1 MPFLPSGIFAYT
13 TVMYSK
19 PTTKRFAIALEK
31 GVMQIASGVET
42 QCKIETLSNADFTV
56 NDFTNSDDSP
66 ELIEW

>member
-1 MPFLPSGIFAYT
+1 
-13 TVMYSK
+13 MYSK